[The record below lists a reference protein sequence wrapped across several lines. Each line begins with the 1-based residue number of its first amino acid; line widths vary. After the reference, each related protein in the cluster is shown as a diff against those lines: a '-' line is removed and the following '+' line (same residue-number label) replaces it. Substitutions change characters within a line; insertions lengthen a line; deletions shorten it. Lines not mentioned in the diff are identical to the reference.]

1 MKIATAAVAEC
12 IVRYK
17 QKRTAW
23 KPSFR
28 RDANVRELSNG
39 DVRGLQALGALDH
52 VELHCCTLGQGA
64 EALRLDRREMH
75 ENVFATL
82 GGDEA
87 EALRIVEPLDCAG
100 RTHLLLISFV
110 CFPCFGAAVT
120 NGIAQTSRDL
130 VFVQA
135 TPSLWR

>member
-52 VELHCCTLGQGA
+52 VELHGCTLGQRA

-110 CFPCFGAAVT
+110 FPLFRCCCHERYRVQAIT
-120 NGIAQTSRDL
+120 RL

-135 TPSLWR
+135 TPCPWR